1 LLLLLY
7 SFSFQSCQDNDDTAG
22 TDKPRSPGFY
32 LKGLNQY
39 YLWQPDVPN
48 LSDDRFA
55 SQEY

>member
-1 LLLLLY
+1 M
-7 SFSFQSCQDNDDTAG
+7 DDTG

-32 LKGLNQY
+32 MEGLNQ

-55 SQEY
+55 SQNKLNTFLQTYQFLRNYLMH